1 MISHLMDAE
10 HRLFPYSLEMT
21 SRLFHFKPILS
32 HSMCLRLLPVV
43 LHFNVESLA
52 MSQIIKTSIQSKIVL
67 TISLIFIAV
76 LATSTLMTAKNERA
90 LAKEIAL
97 EKALGMAQS
106 YFDGINT
113 MMLTGTMDQEA
124 SLRNKYLSTP
134 GVRDIRV
141 VHAPGTLDGVTT
153 KPMPPKDALDERAT
167 KGEMVSL
174 FDEDENGRFVTVLT
188 PLPAS
193 ANHMGTN
200 CLSCHQVA
208 QGTVLGAVRM
218 TYSLNQLDGEFSRNL
233 ITVALMNLVLSI
245 LGIALVVGLLRR
257 IVILPLSNMRG
268 SMQAIEQNSD
278 LTQRLDAS
286 SKDEVGS
293 LAQAI
298 NGMLDKFRS
307 SLGLVTETSAQL
319 TSAADR
325 IASASTQ
332 TADAANQ
339 QLQEASST
347 ERSIFDL
354 KGIAS
359 EAGSSA
365 ARTAEASVD
374 ADREAGKTTQTT
386 RDAIAGILS
395 LVTEIQQAAEV
406 IEALDQRSQNV
417 SEVLDVIK
425 GIAEQTNLLALNAAI
440 EAARAG
446 EMGRGFA
453 VVADEV
459 RKLANMSHES
469 TRSIEEIVLQLRQEA
484 QRAVQ
489 VMHAARETASRHSQA
504 LGNSMGGLDQ
514 IVVRVKDIR
523 ELNAQMEHS
532 VRAQSN
538 LTENVDQRVANIG
551 RIAERTASEAVG
563 TRGVSE
569 ELVILA
575 RELNALV
582 SRFRLH

>member
-1 MISHLMDAE
+1 
-10 HRLFPYSLEMT
+10 MT
-21 SRLFHFKPILS
+21 QT
-32 HSMCLRLLPVV
+32 VT
-43 LHFNVESLA
+43 
-52 MSQIIKTSIQSKIVL
+52 TSIQTKIVL
-67 TISLIFIAV
+67 AISLIFIAV
-76 LATSTLMTAKNERA
+76 LATATWLTARNERA
-90 LAKEIAL
+90 LALEIAL
-97 EKALGMAQS
+97 DKAHVMSQS
-106 YFDGINT
+106 YFDGINA
-113 MMLTGTMDQEA
+113 MMLSGTMDQHET
-124 SLRNKYLSTP
+124 LRKKTLSTP
-134 GVRDIRV
+134 GVREIRV
-141 VHAPGTLDGVTT
+141 VHAPGVLDGVTT
-153 KPMPPKDALDERAT
+153 TPAKPQDALDERGV
-167 KGEMVSL
+167 KGELVSE
-174 FDEDENGRFVTVLT
+174 FGEDDSGRYVTVLT

-200 CLSCHQVA
+200 CLSCHQVP

-218 TYSLNQLDGEFSRNL
+218 TYSLKQLDSEFRNNL
-233 ITVALMNLVLSI
+233 LLVAGLNLVLSI

-257 IVILPLSNMRG
+257 IVILPLSNMRA
-268 SMQAIEQNSD
+268 SMQTIEQNSD
-278 LTQRLDAS
+278 LTQRLAVV

-298 NGMLDKFRS
+298 NGMLDKFGA
-307 SLGLVTETSAQL
+307 SLGLVTETSFKL
-319 TSAADR
+319 SHAADR
-325 IASASTQ
+325 IASASNQ
-332 TADAANQ
+332 TVDAAGQ
-339 QLQEASST
+339 QLREAAST
-347 ERSIFDL
+347 EHSINDL
-354 KGIAS
+354 KGIAA

-395 LVTEIQQAAEV
+395 LVSEIQQAAEV

-417 SEVLDVIK
+417 SEVLSVIK

-469 TRSIEEIVLQLRQEA
+469 TRSIDEIVMQLRQEA

-489 VMHAARETASRHSQA
+489 VMHAARETAAQHSQA
-504 LGNSMGGLDQ
+504 LGSSMGGLDQ

-523 ELNAQMEHS
+523 DLNAQMEQS
-532 VRAQSN
+532 VRTQAE
-538 LTENVDQRVANIG
+538 LTDNVDQRVATIG

-569 ELVILA
+569 ELVALA
-575 RELNALV
+575 RELNDLV
-582 SRFRLH
+582 SHFRLR

>member
-1 MISHLMDAE
+1 
-10 HRLFPYSLEMT
+10 MT
-21 SRLFHFKPILS
+21 HI
-32 HSMCLRLLPVV
+32 M
-43 LHFNVESLA
+43 
-52 MSQIIKTSIQSKIVL
+52 KTSIQSKIVL

-76 LATSTLMTAKNERA
+76 LTTSTLMTVKNERE
-90 LAKEIAL
+90 LAQEIAL
-97 EKALGMAQS
+97 EKAVGMAQS

-113 MMLTGTMDQEA
+113 MMLTGTMAQEE
-124 SLRNKYLSTP
+124 SLRSKVLSTP

-141 VHAPGTLDGVTT
+141 VHAPGALDGVTS
-153 KPMPPKDALDERAT
+153 KPMPPKDELDARAL
-167 KGEMVSL
+167 KGETVTL
-174 FDEDENGRFVTVLT
+174 FESDQNGRFVTVLT

-193 ANHMGTN
+193 ENYMGTN
-200 CLSCHQVA
+200 CLSCHQVTP
-208 QGTVLGAVRM
+208 GTVLGAVRL
-218 TYSLNQLDGEFSRNL
+218 TYSLNQLDGEFRRNL
-233 ITVALMNLVLSI
+233 IIVAAMNLVLSV
-245 LGIALVVGLLRR
+245 LGIGLVVYLLRR
-257 IVILPLSNMRG
+257 IVVLPLSTMRG

-307 SLGLVTETSAQL
+307 SLGLVTETSVQL
-319 TSAADR
+319 TSAANR

-332 TADAANQ
+332 TADAAHQ

-354 KGIAS
+354 KEIAS

-386 RDAIAGILS
+386 RDAIAGIMS
-395 LVTEIQQAAEV
+395 LVSEIQQTADV

-484 QRAVQ
+484 KRAVQ
-489 VMHAARETASRHSQA
+489 VMHTARETASRHSEA
-504 LGNSMGGLDQ
+504 LSNSISGLDQ

-532 VRAQSN
+532 VRTQAD
-538 LTENVDQRVANIG
+538 LTENVDQRVTNIG

-563 TRGVSE
+563 TRGVSD
-569 ELVILA
+569 ELVTLA
-575 RELNALV
+575 RELNDLV

>member
-1 MISHLMDAE
+1 
-10 HRLFPYSLEMT
+10 
-21 SRLFHFKPILS
+21 
-32 HSMCLRLLPVV
+32 
-43 LHFNVESLA
+43 
-52 MSQIIKTSIQSKIVL
+52 MSQIVTTSIQSKIVL
-67 TISLIFIAV
+67 TISLIFVAV
-76 LATSTLMTAKNERA
+76 LATSTWLTARNERA
-90 LAKEIAL
+90 LAQEIAL
-97 EKALGMAQS
+97 DKARVMSQS

-113 MMLTGTMDQEA
+113 MMLTGTMDQHE
-124 SLRNKYLSTP
+124 SLRKKYLSTP
-134 GVRDIRV
+134 GVREIRV
-141 VHAPGTLDGVTT
+141 VHAPGVLDGVSTNPA
-153 KPMPPKDALDERAT
+153 KPQDALDERGV
-167 KGEMVSL
+167 KGEIVNE
-174 FDEDENGRFVTVLT
+174 FGEDESGRFVTVLT

-200 CLSCHQVA
+200 CLTCHQVA

-218 TYSLNQLDGEFSRNL
+218 TYSLKELDGEFSHNL
-233 ITVALMNLVLSI
+233 MIVAGLNLVLSL
-245 LGIALVVGLLRR
+245 LGIALVVGLLRS
-257 IVILPLSNMRG
+257 IVILPLSKMRA

-278 LTQRLDAS
+278 LTQRLDIA

-298 NGMLDKFRS
+298 NGMLDKFGS
-307 SLGLVTETSAQL
+307 SLGLVTETSSRL

-332 TADAANQ
+332 TAEAASQ
-339 QLQEASST
+339 QLQEAEST
-347 ERSIFDL
+347 VHSISDL
-354 KGIAS
+354 KNIAA

-395 LVTEIQQAAEV
+395 LVNEIQQAAEV

-417 SEVLDVIK
+417 SDVLDVIK

-469 TRSIEEIVLQLRQEA
+469 TRSIEAIVLQLRQEA

-514 IVVRVKDIR
+514 IVVRVADIR
-523 ELNAQMEHS
+523 DLNAQMERS
-532 VRAQSN
+532 VRTQAD
-538 LTENVDQRVANIG
+538 LTDNVDQRVSTIG

-569 ELVILA
+569 ELVSLA
-575 RELNALV
+575 RELNNLV

>member
-1 MISHLMDAE
+1 M
-10 HRLFPYSLEMT
+10 PQTVT
-21 SRLFHFKPILS
+21 S
-32 HSMCLRLLPVV
+32 
-43 LHFNVESLA
+43 
-52 MSQIIKTSIQSKIVL
+52 SIQSKIVL
-67 TISLIFIAV
+67 TISLIFVAV
-76 LATSTLMTAKNERA
+76 LATSTLLTARNERS
-90 LAKEIAL
+90 LAQEIAL
-97 EKALGMAQS
+97 EKARVMAQS

-113 MMLTGTMDQEA
+113 MMLTGTMDQHE
-124 SLRNKYLSTP
+124 SLRKKYLSTP
-134 GVRDIRV
+134 GVREIRV
-141 VHAPGTLDGVTT
+141 VHAPGVLDGITT
-153 KPMPPKDALDERAT
+153 NPAKPQDALDERAV
-167 KGEMVSL
+167 KGEVVSE
-174 FDEDENGRFVTVLT
+174 FGEDDSGRFVTVLT

-200 CLSCHQVA
+200 CLTCHQVP

-218 TYSLNQLDGEFSRNL
+218 SYSLKELDGEFRNNLL
-233 ITVALMNLVLSI
+233 IVAGLNLLLSF

-257 IVILPLSNMRG
+257 IAILPLSKMRA
-268 SMQAIEQNSD
+268 SMHAIEQNSD
-278 LTQRLDAS
+278 LTQRLEVT
-286 SKDEVGS
+286 SKDEVGM

-298 NGMLDKFRS
+298 NGMLDKFGA
-307 SLGLVTETSAQL
+307 SLGLVTETSSRL
-319 TSAADR
+319 SNAADR

-332 TADAANQ
+332 TAEAADQ
-339 QLQEASST
+339 QLHEAEST
-347 ERSIFDL
+347 EHSIMDL
-354 KGIAS
+354 KGIAM

-386 RDAIAGILS
+386 REAIAGILS
-395 LVTEIQQAAEV
+395 LVDEIQQAAEV

-417 SEVLDVIK
+417 SDVLDVIK

-469 TRSIEEIVLQLRQEA
+469 TRSIEEIVMQLRQEA

-489 VMHAARETASRHSQA
+489 VMHAARETASKHSQE

-523 ELNAQMEHS
+523 DLNEQMERS
-532 VRAQSN
+532 VRTQAE

-551 RIAERTASEAVG
+551 RIAGRTASEAVG

-569 ELVILA
+569 ELVALA
-575 RELNALV
+575 RELNDLV
-582 SRFRLH
+582 SRFRLP

>member
-1 MISHLMDAE
+1 M
-10 HRLFPYSLEMT
+10 SLIVT
-21 SRLFHFKPILS
+21 
-32 HSMCLRLLPVV
+32 
-43 LHFNVESLA
+43 N
-52 MSQIIKTSIQSKIVL
+52 TIQSKIVL
-67 TISLIFIAV
+67 TITLIFVAV
-76 LATSTLMTAKNERA
+76 LATSTVLTVRNERS
-90 LAKEIAL
+90 LAQEIAL
-97 EKALGMAQS
+97 DKARVMSQS

-113 MMLTGTMDQEA
+113 MMLTGTMDQHEA
-124 SLRNKYLSTP
+124 LRKKYLATP
-134 GVRDIRV
+134 GVKEIRV
-141 VHAPGTLDGVTT
+141 VHAPNVLDGVTQ
-153 KPMPPKDALDERAT
+153 KPAKPQDALDERAVL
-167 KGEMVSL
+167 GEVVSE
-174 FDEDENGRFVTVLT
+174 FGEDENGRFVTVLT

-200 CLSCHQVA
+200 CLTCHQVP

-218 TYSLNQLDGEFSRNL
+218 SYSLKQLDGEFWNSMLMVAGLNL
-233 ITVALMNLVLSI
+233 LLSV
-245 LGIALVVGLLRR
+245 LGIALVVGLLRK
-257 IVILPLSNMRG
+257 IVISPLSKMRE
-268 SMQAIEQNSD
+268 SMQAIEMNSD
-278 LTQRLDAS
+278 LTKRLEVTT
-286 SKDEVGS
+286 KDEVAS
-293 LAQAI
+293 LAVAI
-298 NGMLDKFRS
+298 NGMLDKFGS
-307 SLGLVTETSAQL
+307 SLGLVTETSARL
-319 TSAADR
+319 TNAADR

-332 TADAANQ
+332 TADAASQ
-339 QLQEASST
+339 QLKEASST
-347 ERSIFDL
+347 EQSILDL

-359 EAGSSA
+359 EAGTSA

-417 SEVLDVIK
+417 SDVLDVIK

-469 TRSIEEIVLQLRQEA
+469 TRSIEDIVTQLRHEA

-489 VMHAARETASRHSQA
+489 VMHAARETASQHSQA

-514 IVVRVKDIR
+514 IVVRIKDIR
-523 ELNAQMEHS
+523 DLNEQMERS
-532 VRAQSN
+532 VRTQSD
-538 LTENVDQRVANIG
+538 LTENVDQRVATIG
-551 RIAERTASEAVG
+551 LIATRTANEAVG

-569 ELVILA
+569 ELVSLA
-575 RELNALV
+575 RELNELV
-582 SRFRLH
+582 SHFRLR

>member
-1 MISHLMDAE
+1 
-10 HRLFPYSLEMT
+10 MT
-21 SRLFHFKPILS
+21 QLVAK
-32 HSMCLRLLPVV
+32 
-43 LHFNVESLA
+43 
-52 MSQIIKTSIQSKIVL
+52 SIQSKIVL
-67 TISLIFIAV
+67 TISLIFVAV
-76 LATSTLMTAKNERA
+76 LATSTWMTAKNERS

-97 EKALGMAQS
+97 DKARGMSQS

-113 MMLTGTMDQEA
+113 MMLTGTMDQHE
-124 SLRNKYLSTP
+124 SLRQKYLSTP
-134 GVRDIRV
+134 GVREIRV

-153 KPMPPKDALDERAT
+153 HPVKPQDALDERGV
-167 KGEMVSL
+167 KGEMVSE
-174 FDEDENGRFVTVLT
+174 FGEDETGRFVTILT
-188 PLPAS
+188 PLPAI

-208 QGTVLGAVRM
+208 QGTVLGAVRLS
-218 TYSLNQLDGEFSRNL
+218 YSLNQLDGEFRRNL
-233 ITVALMNLVLSI
+233 FTVAGMNLLLSI
-245 LGIALVVGLLRR
+245 LGIALVVGLLRN
-257 IVILPLSNMRG
+257 IVILPLAKMRS
-268 SMQAIEQNSD
+268 SMQSIEQNSD
-278 LTQRLDAS
+278 LTQRLQVA

-298 NGMLDKFRS
+298 NGMLDKFGS
-307 SLGLVTETSAQL
+307 SLGLVTETSTQL

-332 TADAANQ
+332 TAEAANQ
-339 QLQEASST
+339 QLQEAAST
-347 ERSIFDL
+347 ERSILDL

-359 EAGSSA
+359 EAGNSA

-395 LVTEIQQAAEV
+395 LVAEIQQAAEV

-417 SEVLDVIK
+417 SDVLDVIK

-469 TRSIEEIVLQLRQEA
+469 TRSIEEIVMQLRHEA

-514 IVVRVKDIR
+514 IVIRVKDIR
-523 ELNAQMEHS
+523 ELNALMEQS
-532 VRAQSN
+532 VRAQSE
-538 LTENVDQRVANIG
+538 LTENVDQRISNIG

-563 TRGVSE
+563 TRQVSE
-569 ELVILA
+569 ELVALA
-575 RELNALV
+575 RELNELV
-582 SRFRLH
+582 SHFRLR

>member
-1 MISHLMDAE
+1 L
-10 HRLFPYSLEMT
+10 LFVVI
-21 SRLFHFKPILS
+21 HFI
-32 HSMCLRLLPVV
+32 
-43 LHFNVESLA
+43 VESCV
-52 MSQIIKTSIQSKIVL
+52 MPQTIKTSIQSKIL
-67 TISLIFIAV
+67 LAISLVFIAV
-76 LATSTLMTAKNERA
+76 LATSTLMTAKNERD
-90 LAKEIAL
+90 LAKEVAL
-97 EKALGMAQS
+97 EKAVGMAQS

-113 MMLTGTMDQEA
+113 MMLTGTMDQEE
-124 SLRNKYLSTP
+124 SLRSKYLSTT

-153 KPMPPKDALDERAT
+153 RPMPPKDALDERAI
-167 KGEMVSL
+167 KGEVVSQ

-200 CLSCHQVA
+200 CLSCHQVS
-208 QGTVLGAVRM
+208 QGTVLGAVRL

-233 ITVALMNLVLSI
+233 VTVAIMNLVLSI
-245 LGIALVVGLLRR
+245 LGIVLVVGLLRR
-257 IVILPLSNMRG
+257 IVISPLSNMRA
-268 SMQAIEQNSD
+268 SMQMIEQNSD
-278 LTQRLDAS
+278 LTRRLDAS
-286 SKDEVGS
+286 SNDEVGS
-293 LAQAI
+293 LALAI
-298 NGMLDKFRS
+298 NGMLDKFGS
-307 SLGLVTETSAQL
+307 SLSLVTETSSKL

-347 ERSIFDL
+347 ERSILDL

-469 TRSIEEIVLQLRQEA
+469 TRSIEDIVLQLRQEA
-484 QRAVQ
+484 HRAVK
-489 VMHAARETASRHSQA
+489 VMHAARATASRHSDA
-504 LGNSMGGLDQ
+504 LGSSMGGLDQ
-514 IVVRVKDIR
+514 IAVRVKDIR

-532 VRAQSN
+532 VRAQAD

-551 RIAERTASEAVG
+551 RFAERTASEALS

-569 ELVILA
+569 ELVALS

-582 SRFRLH
+582 SRFRLL

>member
-1 MISHLMDAE
+1 M
-10 HRLFPYSLEMT
+10 P
-21 SRLFHFKPILS
+21 
-32 HSMCLRLLPVV
+32 
-43 LHFNVESLA
+43 
-52 MSQIIKTSIQSKIVL
+52 QIVTTSIQSKIL
-67 TISLIFIAV
+67 LAISLIFVAV
-76 LATSTLMTAKNERA
+76 LATSTWMTASKERS

-97 EKALGMAQS
+97 DKAMVMSLS

-113 MMLTGTMDQEA
+113 MMLTGTMDQHE
-124 SLRNKYLSTP
+124 SLRKKYLSTP

-141 VHAPGTLDGVTT
+141 VHTPGTLDGVTT
-153 KPMPPKDALDERAT
+153 MPAPPQDALDERGT
-167 KGEMVSL
+167 KGEMVSE
-174 FDEDENGRFVTVLT
+174 FGEDDNGRFVTVLT

-218 TYSLNQLDGEFSRNL
+218 TYSLSQLDGEFRRNL
-233 ITVALMNLVLSI
+233 ITVAGTNLVLSF
-245 LGIALVVGLLRR
+245 LGIALVIGLLRR
-257 IVILPLSNMRG
+257 IVILPLSKMRG

-278 LTQRLDAS
+278 LTQRLDVA

-298 NGMLDKFRS
+298 NGMLDKFGS
-307 SLGLVTETSAQL
+307 SLGLVTDTSTQL
-319 TSAADR
+319 TNAADR

-332 TADAANQ
+332 TAEAASQ

-347 ERSIFDL
+347 ERSILDL
-354 KGIAS
+354 KNIAA

-395 LVTEIQQAAEV
+395 LVAEIQQAAEV

-417 SEVLDVIK
+417 SDVLDVIK

-484 QRAVQ
+484 KRAVQ
-489 VMHAARETASRHSQA
+489 VMHSARETASQHSQA

-514 IVVRVKDIR
+514 IVVRVRDIR

-532 VRAQSN
+532 VRSQSE
-538 LTENVDQRVANIG
+538 LTDNVDQRVSNIG

-563 TRGVSE
+563 TRQVSE
-569 ELVILA
+569 ELVALA
-575 RELNALV
+575 RELNNLV
-582 SRFRLH
+582 SHFRLH

>member
-1 MISHLMDAE
+1 M
-10 HRLFPYSLEMT
+10 P
-21 SRLFHFKPILS
+21 
-32 HSMCLRLLPVV
+32 
-43 LHFNVESLA
+43 
-52 MSQIIKTSIQSKIVL
+52 QIVMTSIQSKIVL
-67 TISLIFIAV
+67 TISLIFVAV
-76 LATSTLMTAKNERA
+76 LATSTWLTASNERS
-90 LAKEIAL
+90 LAKEIAHD
-97 EKALGMAQS
+97 KARVMSQS

-113 MMLTGTMDQEA
+113 MMLTGTMDQHE
-124 SLRNKYLSTP
+124 SLRKKYLSTP
-134 GVRDIRV
+134 GVREMRV
-141 VHAPGTLDGVTT
+141 VHASAVLDGVTT
-153 KPMPPKDALDERAT
+153 NPAKPQDALDERGVR
-167 KGEMVSL
+167 GEQVSE
-174 FDEDENGRFVTVLT
+174 FGEDENGRFVTVVT

-200 CLSCHQVA
+200 CLTCHQVP

-218 TYSLNQLDGEFSRNL
+218 SYSLKQLDGEFRHNL
-233 ITVALMNLVLSI
+233 LISAGLNLLLSI

-257 IVILPLSNMRG
+257 IVILPLSKMRA

-278 LTQRLDAS
+278 LTQRLEIA

-298 NGMLDKFRS
+298 NGMLDKFGS
-307 SLGLVTETSAQL
+307 SLGLVTETSIQL
-319 TSAADR
+319 SSAADR

-332 TADAANQ
+332 TAEAAGQ
-339 QLQEASST
+339 QLQEAEAT
-347 ERSIFDL
+347 IYSISDL
-354 KGIAS
+354 KGIAA
-359 EAGSSA
+359 EAGRSA

-395 LVTEIQQAAEV
+395 LVNEIQMAAEV

-469 TRSIEEIVLQLRQEA
+469 TRSIDQIVMQLRQEA

-489 VMHAARETASRHSQA
+489 VMHAARATASQHSQA
-504 LGNSMGGLDQ
+504 LGDSMGGLDQ
-514 IVVRVKDIR
+514 IVVRVADIR
-523 ELNAQMEHS
+523 DLNAQMERS
-532 VRAQSN
+532 VRTQAE
-538 LTENVDQRVANIG
+538 LTENVDQRVSTIG
-551 RIAERTASEAVG
+551 HIAERTASEAVG

-569 ELVILA
+569 ELVALA
-575 RELNALV
+575 RELNNLV